1 MIFMA
6 YNIHCNRASGGIHLG
21 KKECLKTRLQYGSE
35 QVKVLGKSFDQ

>member
-1 MIFMA
+1 MA

-21 KKECLKTRLQYGSE
+21 KKVKECLKTRLQYGSE